1 MRSYTHIAAAMLFY
15 VLFSFLFNF
24 DRFMLGLFFAAWI
37 SVFPDILD
45 KLLGK
50 HRGFGHSLLWL
61 VPFSL
66 VGFWDMGVAAA
77 ILIGFSSHLL
87 MDIFTVH
94 GCPLLYPIREMNFVS
109 LGKKRRIKTGTNT
122 DKSVFIFLVFLLI
135 PLTIYTTGL
144 GALIPDLVG
153 QNFVFAATS
162 NTADNT
168 TIPQTI
174 RNDVSMT
181 FRLDKAANKN
191 VTVQR
196 VSENETNILIKE
208 LEPGG

>member
-135 PLTIYTTGL
+135 PLTMYTTGL

-153 QNFVFAATS
+153 QNFVFAAAS

>member
-24 DRFMLGLFFAAWI
+24 DRFMLGIFFAAWI

-135 PLTIYTTGL
+135 PLTMYTTGL

-181 FRLDKAANKN
+181 FRLDKATNKN

-196 VSENETNILIKE
+196 VSEKETNILIKE

>member
-135 PLTIYTTGL
+135 PLTMYTTGL

>member
-1 MRSYTHIAAAMLFY
+1 
-15 VLFSFLFNF
+15 
-24 DRFMLGLFFAAWI
+24 MLGIFFAAWI

-181 FRLDKAANKN
+181 FRLDKATNKN

>member
-24 DRFMLGLFFAAWI
+24 DRFMLGIFFAAWI

-181 FRLDKAANKN
+181 FRLDKATNKN

-196 VSENETNILIKE
+196 VSEKETNILIKE

>member
-24 DRFMLGLFFAAWI
+24 DRLMLGLFFAAWI

-181 FRLDKAANKN
+181 FRLDKATNKN

>member
-1 MRSYTHIAAAMLFY
+1 
-15 VLFSFLFNF
+15 
-24 DRFMLGLFFAAWI
+24 
-37 SVFPDILD
+37 
-45 KLLGK
+45 
-50 HRGFGHSLLWL
+50 
-61 VPFSL
+61 
-66 VGFWDMGVAAA
+66 
-77 ILIGFSSHLL
+77 
-87 MDIFTVH
+87 
-94 GCPLLYPIREMNFVS
+94 LLYPIREMNFVS

-174 RNDVSMT
+174 RNDVSIT
-181 FRLDKAANKN
+181 FRLDKATNKN

>member
-135 PLTIYTTGL
+135 PLTMYTTGL

-181 FRLDKAANKN
+181 FRLDKATNKN

>member
-181 FRLDKAANKN
+181 FRLDKATNKN